1 MGGLGSAGKICG
13 KMGGEVFSGM
23 RASAGPE
30 SRLVQVRQVH
40 RIVLERRSHSSK
52 PEGAPSVV
60 KAVRVGEADISPGG
74 AILRMARLHPED
86 VLWDSGLD
94 SDRQS
99 THAAGC
105 TREGGSVDP
114 EGGEG

>member
-1 MGGLGSAGKICG
+1 MAVHRGNP
-13 KMGGEVFSGM
+13 GERGTTDGISSSM
-23 RASAGPE
+23 RVSAGPE
-30 SRLVQVRQVH
+30 LRLVHGMVRGQAS
-40 RIVLERRSHSSK
+40 RSSE

-74 AILRMARLHPED
+74 AILRVARLHPED
-86 VLWDSGLD
+86 VLRDSGLN
-94 SDRQS
+94 SHGQT